1 MRYGGFVLNNLFF
14 AVFDEIITV
23 KKSRRIRVLRDFLI
37 LSGERGI
44 RTTGSSHFNGFQD
57 RRDRPLCH
65 LSKSDANIDGILI
78 LSKEW
83 CFF

>member
-37 LSGERGI
+37 LSGERGS
-44 RTTGSSHFNGFQD
+44 RTYTFKKYHKN
-57 RRDRPLCH
+57 
-65 LSKSDANIDGILI
+65 ANY
-78 LSKEW
+78 
-83 CFF
+83 